1 MLELSNAPLDCQN
14 TRPTF
19 ACSPAGVTYWIEI
32 QMPPNDLT
40 PGSYPLINLIYPSFS
55 ETGPNS
61 DIPSSCWG
69 GGGSFGEGT
78 LEIVSVSS
86 TDMVFRLHDTLVLH
100 FNVNGSTFTAAL
112 CAGVTAA
119 VPPVDSAP

>member
-40 PGSYPLINLIYPSFS
+40 PGSYPLIDLIYPSFS

-69 GGGSFGEGT
+69 GGGSFEEGT

-86 TDMVFRLHDTLVLH
+86 TDMVFRLPA
-100 FNVNGSTFTAAL
+100 GPAGPGKSTVR
-112 CAGVTAA
+112 G
-119 VPPVDSAP
+119 